1 MHNFPGRR
9 LCGKAIRFP
18 QLPAERLAGKA
29 FALPVVVAPGGF
41 RTVDA
46 APLSPG
52 QLSSAP
58 QAGRCPASF
67 YIVGVCGFSRRYAP
81 PSFLSLKSLWKYY
94 KIEIACCLPDDALL
108 SSRECLGC
116 VLHGLEEDGEDIPAP
131 TPLTQIKTKEN
142 ERADQ
147 LANLRSC
154 SISIQDNAPLFMN
167 RTERSFS
174 WRGNDTAPPTA
185 CRRSTYMSCGIPL

>member
-1 MHNFPGRR
+1 MKKPDRYFYPAVFTFEPGR
-9 LCGKAIRFP
+9 
-18 QLPAERLAGKA
+18 
-29 FALPVVVAPGGF
+29 
-41 RTVDA
+41 
-46 APLSPG
+46 
-52 QLSSAP
+52 
-58 QAGRCPASF
+58 
-67 YIVGVCGFSRRYAP
+67 
-81 PSFLSLKSLWKYY
+81 
-94 KIEIACCLPDDALL
+94 EIAVVFPDLDCATSGENEDDALL
-108 SSRECLGC
+108 SARECLGC
-116 VLHGLEEDGEDIPAP
+116 VLHGLEEDGEEIPAP